1 MRSQRVHDSPRCK
14 QNKIDIHSHLIYFS
28 RLTNDIY
35 IYIDVGGENSQGTT
49 SSFADSDMIAFLHPG
64 AGQYLTL
71 GCSTTKNILEE

>member
-1 MRSQRVHDSPRCK
+1 M
-14 QNKIDIHSHLIYFS
+14 
-28 RLTNDIY
+28 